1 MAKKR
6 QSRFSEDL
14 EGKVAGEVPQVED
27 KREENAHRVEITV
40 KTGTMLASTI
50 TEETKL
56 EELSSSAPPM
66 TFKRIMVLISL
77 SLGFISAGVPIFFI
91 TAALCI
97 TLRPAAKVDCA
108 SLHHSRFRW

>member
-1 MAKKR
+1 MAQKR

-14 EGKVAGEVPQVED
+14 EGQLEVVPQMED
-27 KREENAHRVEITV
+27 KREESSHPVEITV
-40 KTGTMLASTI
+40 ESGTMLASTI
-50 TEETKL
+50 NEETKL
-56 EELSSSAPPM
+56 EELPSSAPPM

-97 TLRPAAKVDCA
+97 FLRLTANVDCA
-108 SLHHSRFRW
+108 SVHSGRLRR